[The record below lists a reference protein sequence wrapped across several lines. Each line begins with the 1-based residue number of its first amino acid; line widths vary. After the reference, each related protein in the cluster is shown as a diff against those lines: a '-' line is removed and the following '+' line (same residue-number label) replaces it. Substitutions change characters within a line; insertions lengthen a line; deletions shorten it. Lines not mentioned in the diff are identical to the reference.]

1 MLITRALDTDF
12 QRTGLLT
19 GQSHFFTLHRHTGHR
34 QRGLAC
40 SNEVHQIPGEGRYG
54 QATQMPHTF
63 TFAKSR
69 TTPRQQLE
77 VVLGSHTIKAFVT
90 APKDFHV
97 MGIVRWGMEF
107 GLLAQT
113 NTGDYL
119 RINGSQEQALDYDA
133 VEAAIAKA
141 SVTGRGESFAMSR
154 ASQGQS
160 CARRPAV
167 AVTQRKHRKI
177 DPCLTSSAYWH

>member
-1 MLITRALDTDF
+1 
-12 QRTGLLT
+12 
-19 GQSHFFTLHRHTGHR
+19 
-34 QRGLAC
+34 
-40 SNEVHQIPGEGRYG
+40 
-54 QATQMPHTF
+54 MPNKF

-69 TTPRQQLE
+69 TAPSQPLE

-90 APKDFHV
+90 APKDVYV

-113 NTGDYL
+113 NGGDYV
-119 RINGSQEQALDYDA
+119 RINGSQEQPLNFDD

-154 ASQGQS
+154 AAQSQS

-167 AVTQRKHRKI
+167 VVSQRKHRKI